1 MGHPY
6 FAVVDNS
13 TGFEE
18 KINRVIAKVCE
29 GLRKRGVDVPTD
41 DRLKAHSKKRKFLVR
56 TLPDKKVNKFSTLK
70 WTYVTLSGVCVL
82 FCSYFHQ
89 CKTLMC
95 SMTT

>member
-6 FAVVDNS
+6 FGVVDNS

-70 WTYVTLSGVCVL
+70 WTYV
-82 FCSYFHQ
+82 
-89 CKTLMC
+89 
-95 SMTT
+95 